1 MRATLELNGLT
12 AGALKLPNQRLRSE
26 DHLRSASK
34 DQKLTFASVLQS
46 GGSEKLGASF
56 IYLSNVG
63 T

>member
-1 MRATLELNGLT
+1 MRATLALNEFK
-12 AGALKLPNQRLRSE
+12 AGALKLPNQRLRSK

-34 DQKLTFASVLQS
+34 DQKLTLASVLQS